1 MNEQNPWA
9 GLDFNQCEQ
18 AVKRLTEYLSRELSS
33 EEFQHVEKHLAECR
47 GCHEMFSF
55 EVQLLEIVREK
66 ASEGNAPDA
75 LRQRVLS
82 LVSGSET

>member
-1 MNEQNPWA
+1 MTEENPWQ

-18 AVKRLTEYLSRELSS
+18 AVKRLTEYLSQELSS
-33 EEFQHVEKHLAECR
+33 EEFKHVEKHLAECH

-66 ASEGNAPDA
+66 ASEGRAPDT
-75 LRQRVLS
+75 LRQRILA
-82 LVSGSET
+82 LAEKNHA